1 MAHASTQPDLAIII
15 VNWNTRQ
22 LLLDCLAAIPAATPD
37 IAVETWV
44 VDNGSADGSVAAV
57 QSHYPEVRIIAN
69 GDNKGFAAAN
79 NQAIRASNSRHVLL
93 LNSDTLPGA
102 GSLSALV
109 RFLDQHPR
117 VGIVG
122 PELLNGDGSVQLS
135 YASFPTLASELT
147 GRNLRRR
154 QRFATSDGSEA
165 YRVDWIGGACFAIRR
180 TAIEQFGLLDERY
193 FMYTEEADWCFR
205 ARRAGWEVCYLPGAE
220 VVHLGG
226 QSSRMVSTRM
236 KAELYRSKLRFFG
249 KHYGSLRTH
258 ILGIGLLAIFLTRAT
273 AGALVT
279 AVPGRQGAGRTITRD
294 SGLMLAAI
302 QRQLRQ
308 PLAPEVVR

>member
-279 AVPGRQGAGRTITRD
+279 AVPGRQGAGPPRSHSPRRP
-294 SGLMLAAI
+294 SSS
-302 QRQLRQ
+302 RQ
-308 PLAPEVVR
+308 PFRRSR